1 MRKRNKKLTLNKE
14 TLKDLGEN
22 ARRVVGGTT
31 TTCDPTVSCTC
42 IPTGTCGDS
51 ETCASC
57 DTACY
62 CTYACGASEY
72 ACDPSVPFFGG
83 CGGPYE

>member
-1 MRKRNKKLTLNKE
+1 MRKRNRKLTLNKE

-31 TTCDPTVSCTC
+31 TCGPTVSCTC

-51 ETCASC
+51 ETCATC
-57 DTACY
+57 DTHM
-62 CTYACGASEY
+62 CTYE
-72 ACDPSVPFFGG
+72 CDTDTTYPG
-83 CGGPYE
+83 CGGGMITHPCE